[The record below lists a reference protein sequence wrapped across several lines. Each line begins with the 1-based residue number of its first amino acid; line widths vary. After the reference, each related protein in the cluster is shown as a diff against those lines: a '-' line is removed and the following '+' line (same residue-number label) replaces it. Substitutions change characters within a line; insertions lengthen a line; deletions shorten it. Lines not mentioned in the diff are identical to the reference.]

1 MNTSTLKYLLFLL
14 FFIMPAGVLADD
26 FHYVNMIVGNRAA
39 GLGGAYC
46 AVSDDPAG
54 CYYNP
59 AGIAFA
65 PEMSLS
71 ASVNV
76 FGTSDKTY
84 KDVLTTVKGGKLDWT
99 QESSSLLPNYFG
111 LVRKMGRGRIGLSYA
126 VPDSTYRRQK
136 QYFQNIATIYEDNPV
151 ESYLIHINDSDKEY
165 LFGPS
170 YALMLSDSLSV
181 GATMYFYY
189 RDAEIIRNQL
199 LQFKQGQHYFVN
211 YYKTRKD
218 QGIKPILGVIWEP
231 RDTLAVGFSVTQTFI
246 MDNDTHTTDIFRE
259 TISAGYTLVDG
270 QEYDFSDTDSIHFQS
285 RDQDHKEDY
294 PWSGSLGLAWF
305 VSPSLMFTGDITFHD
320 AEKNR
325 ESLVNFALGTEYY
338 FSRNLAWRCGVFTD
352 FANTDNVS
360 NDAVNQDE
368 HIDIY
373 GFNTSLTLFHKLS
386 DITLGVSYGYG
397 KGDAQMITDSTL
409 IQDAEIE
416 NISVYLSAAY
426 KY

>member
-1 MNTSTLKYLLFLL
+1 MNTSTLKYLLILLVFLV
-14 FFIMPAGVLADD
+14 PNSVLADD

-39 GLGGAYC
+39 GLGGAYS
-46 AVSDDPAG
+46 AVSDDPSG

-76 FGTSDKTY
+76 FGTSEKTY
-84 KDVLTTVKGGKLDWT
+84 KDVLTRVNGGKLDWK

-111 LVRKMGRGRIGLSYA
+111 VVRKIGRGRLGLSYA
-126 VPDSTYRRQK
+126 VPDSTHRRQK
-136 QYFQNIATIYEDNPV
+136 QYFKDIATVYEDNPV

-170 YALMLSDSLSV
+170 YAMSLSDSLSV

-189 RDAEIIRNQL
+189 RDMEIIRSQL
-199 LQFKQGQHYFVN
+199 LQFQQGEHYFIN

-218 QGIKPILGVIWEP
+218 RGIKPILGLIWEP
-231 RDTLAVGFSVTQTFI
+231 YDTVAIGLSVSQTI
-246 MDNDTHTTDIFRE
+246 ILDNDTHTTDIFRE
-259 TISAGYTLVDG
+259 TISGGFTLVDG

-285 RDQDHKEDY
+285 QDQDNKEDY

-305 VSPSLMFTGDITFHD
+305 VSPSLLFTGDITFHGS
-320 AEKNR
+320 EKDK
-325 ESLVNFALGTEYY
+325 ESVVNFALGTEYY
-338 FSRNLAWRCGVFTD
+338 FSRNLAWRCGLYTD
-352 FANTDNVS
+352 FANTDKIS
-360 NDAVNQDE
+360 DGDTNQKE
-368 HIDIY
+368 NIDVY
-373 GFNTSLTLFHKLS
+373 GLNTSLTLFHKLS
-386 DITLGVSYGYG
+386 NITMGVSYGYG
-397 KGDAQMITDSTL
+397 KGEAQMITDSTL

-416 NISVYLSAAY
+416 NISFYLSAAY